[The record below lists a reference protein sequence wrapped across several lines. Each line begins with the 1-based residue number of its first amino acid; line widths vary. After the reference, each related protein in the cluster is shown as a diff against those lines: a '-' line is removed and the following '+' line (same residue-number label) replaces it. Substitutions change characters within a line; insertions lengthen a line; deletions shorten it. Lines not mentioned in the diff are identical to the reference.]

1 MASGGIDAFKIREL
15 QSVEKVGFNIPNSVL
30 HTPFGVGRELHPIRM
45 NQNSSSPLFIRS
57 IRGGGD
63 VSS

>member
-1 MASGGIDAFKIREL
+1 VSRTNLARLNADGSLDIG
-15 QSVEKVGFNIPNSVL
+15 
-30 HTPFGVGRELHPIRM
+30 FGVGRELHPIRM